1 MTAPLGVHSIL
12 PSALKRFAI
21 RDILSALAHPHG
33 VEVDFPREGI
43 MAIGGTTTQGL
54 PIVVLRDMETGKVF
68 HAQKLEAKYQRL
80 FHQTVWPR
88 EPKVD

>member
-1 MTAPLGVHSIL
+1 
-12 PSALKRFAI
+12 
-21 RDILSALAHPHG
+21 
-33 VEVDFPREGI
+33 